1 MTDETL
7 TPERILEAAEEVLR
21 RFGLA
26 KTTVVDVARALGVSH
41 GSIYRH
47 FPSKAAL
54 QDAIAEQWLARKSL
68 PLTTITNEEGPATE
82 RLRRWLKLLCATTQK
97 NVLADPELFATYKEL
112 ASEARDVVRAHVDHL
127 IAQLTHI
134 LSDGVT
140 QGEFTTADPVLSAQ
154 AVFTAMTRFHDPT
167 HAAEWS
173 DADIDTAFDG
183 VWSLILVGL
192 CPRNIRQ
199 DDSCTTNNP
208 V

>member
-54 QDAIAEQWLARKSL
+54 QDAIAARWLARKSM
-68 PLTTITNEEGPATE
+68 PLTTIANEDGPATA
-82 RLRRWLKLLCATTQK
+82 RLRRWLTLLCSTTRK
-97 NVLADPELFATYKEL
+97 NALDDSELFATHKEL
-112 ASEARDVVRAHVDHL
+112 AGLARDVVRTHIDHL
-127 IAQLTHI
+127 IEQLTHI
-134 LSDGVT
+134 IRDGVA
-140 QGEFTTADPVLSAQ
+140 QGEFATNDPFVSAR
-154 AVFTAMTRFHDPT
+154 AVFTAITLFHDPA
-167 HAAEWS
+167 HAAVWS
-173 DADIDTAFDG
+173 DPDIEAAFDA

-192 CPRNIRQ
+192 SPRNISQ
-199 DDSCTTNNP
+199 A
-208 V
+208 

>member
-54 QDAIAEQWLARKSL
+54 QDAIAERWLARKL
-68 PLTTITNEEGPATE
+68 MPLTTIANEDGPATE
-82 RLRRWLKLLCATTQK
+82 RLRRWLTLLCSTTRK
-97 NVLADPELFATYKEL
+97 NVLEDPELFATHKEL
-112 ASEARDVVRAHVDHL
+112 ANSARDVVKAQIDHL
-127 IAQLTHI
+127 VEQIAHI
-134 LSDGVT
+134 IRNGVA
-140 QGEFTTADPVLSAQ
+140 QGEFATDDPFVSAR
-154 AVFTAMTRFHDPT
+154 AVFTATTLFHDPA
-167 HAAEWS
+167 HVAVWS
-173 DADIDTAFDG
+173 DPNIEARFDG

-192 CPRNIRQ
+192 SPHTISQEGKR
-199 DDSCTTNNP
+199 
-208 V
+208 